1 MAFAASLL
9 PPPIAKRT
17 TIVPCPCPSRVSFKI
32 TRSQLLSQRNLSLNP
47 RCQLVLPNEKI
58 DSTALTASPLQLLK
72 SSSSANSESTL
83 ILLSLI
89 FITKFSGLNRASGY
103 FVLITH
109 TQEHVYM
116 FLHVLIIVLMRFLYK
131 GFNADFTQPFFF
143 FFYLGLL
150 SQHETL
156 RM

>member
-1 MAFAASLL
+1 M
-9 PPPIAKRT
+9 
-17 TIVPCPCPSRVSFKI
+17 
-32 TRSQLLSQRNLSLNP
+32 
-47 RCQLVLPNEKI
+47 LPNEKI

-89 FITKFSGLNRASGY
+89 FVTKFSGLNRASGY

-109 TQEHVYM
+109 TQGHVYK

-131 GFNADFTQPFFF
+131 GFNADFTKPFFF
-143 FFYLGLL
+143 LPGFVK
-150 SQHETL
+150 ST
-156 RM
+156 